1 MPALHDI
8 KIHRPFI
15 MRINL
20 PGRIVC
26 LLGVSLFTSCAHI
39 DVKQIAYETLRQ
51 EDCRINQLDDFCTR
65 TFASEYLE
73 YTRLRRDF
81 MRGQTQVS
89 WRVSHEER
97 LAHRDSIAR

>member
-8 KIHRPFI
+8 KVHSLLN
-15 MRINL
+15 MQSKL
-20 PGRIVC
+20 PGKIAC
-26 LLGVSLFTSCAHI
+26 LLGVCVLTSCAHI

-65 TFASEYLE
+65 TFAREYLE

-81 MRGQTQVS
+81 MRGQTQVT
-89 WRVSHEER
+89 WRVSPDER
-97 LAHRDSIAR
+97 QAHRDSVTR